1 MLMYI
6 TDYNWEIPGQDLGP
20 ESGRHGRDHV
30 GVYEDCKNFKK
41 MWSAFKYVSF

>member
-1 MLMYI
+1 MLVYI
-6 TDYNWEIPGQDLGP
+6 TDYNWEILGQHLEP
-20 ESGRHGRDHV
+20 ESVRYGRDHV